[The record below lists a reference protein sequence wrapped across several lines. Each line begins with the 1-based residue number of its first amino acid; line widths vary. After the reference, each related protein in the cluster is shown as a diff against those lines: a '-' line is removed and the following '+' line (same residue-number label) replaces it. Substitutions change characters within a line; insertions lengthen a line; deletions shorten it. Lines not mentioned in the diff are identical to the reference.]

1 MNICFVCSEYP
12 PALTGGIG
20 VFIKS
25 ISENLVLK
33 GHKIFVIGLY
43 KDQNELVKKEIINN
57 VIVYRVKKFTNY
69 FGWIRSRIY
78 VYKFL
83 RMIIK
88 KHQIDL
94 IEDNDWDLL
103 TAFYHFKN
111 MPLILRLHDPMLGE
125 YKKLSDI
132 GFLKRILLT
141 NIAKNSKK
149 VIGVSQLTIDS
160 FVRLFNFKV
169 NEKYIKI
176 YNGVNPNRKILDFP
190 KKEKTIGTFC
200 WHFSRKKRN
209 YSINKSLE
217 LCYKKNP

>member
-132 GFLKRILLT
+132 GF
-141 NIAKNSKK
+141 
-149 VIGVSQLTIDS
+149 
-160 FVRLFNFKV
+160 F
-169 NEKYIKI
+169 EKDI
-176 YNGVNPNRKILDFP
+176 
-190 KKEKTIGTFC
+190 
-200 WHFSRKKRN
+200 
-209 YSINKSLE
+209 INKHSKE
-217 LCYKKNP
+217 FKKGNWC

>member
-1 MNICFVCSEYP
+1 
-12 PALTGGIG
+12 
-20 VFIKS
+20 
-25 ISENLVLK
+25 
-33 GHKIFVIGLY
+33 
-43 KDQNELVKKEIINN
+43 
-57 VIVYRVKKFTNY
+57 
-69 FGWIRSRIY
+69 
-78 VYKFL
+78 
-83 RMIIK
+83 MIIK

-111 MPLILRLHDPMLGE
+111 IFLILRLHDPMLGE

-132 GFLKRILLT
+132 GFEKDII
-141 NIAKNSKK
+141 NKHSKEFKK

-190 KKEKTIGTFC
+190 KKEK
-200 WHFSRKKRN
+200 N
-209 YSINKSLE
+209 YRYFL
-217 LCYKKNP
+217 LAL